1 MRWPVWIIK
10 TIMMIL
16 FVLNTAEAVVV
27 DVTTTS
33 ILVEDTDASDPLKL
47 KQAFAQ
53 ILANNTG
60 EDILDII
67 QNPVFF
73 EANISQGIKRS
84 YFETIEPKYLPT
96 DSMHKYWFHVVMQES
111 YIAEI
116 IKQAG
121 FSILPHNRKEIMLW
135 LVKETDA
142 DELIQDET
150 SDNIASFTK
159 SQELYYAYNDEV
171 LMYWFKHWAQALG
184 LVMVFPSIDEGDML
198 FVTPQSIKTL
208 SFEAIEQ
215 TSNRYQLEQSLLVYM
230 RKTADFIKLRSGF
243 SINGGD
249 MFIKHFQQ
257 PLTDEGVVLYS
268 LMADIAQKYSQEFKI
283 GSDQLQNHTVRVEF
297 EDIEDYDEIATIRH
311 YLANLSVISSFE
323 IVSASVGQL
332 VMNVDLIINRVEFLK
347 MIAQDQ
353 VLLFNQD
360 SPINRLQF
368 ILEK

>member
-1 MRWPVWIIK
+1 VWIIK

-60 EDILDII
+60 EDILNII

-84 YFETIEPKYLPT
+84 YFEIIEPKYLPT
-96 DSMHKYWFHVVMQES
+96 DSTHKYWFYVVMQES
-111 YIAEI
+111 YIRKI

-135 LVKETDA
+135 LVKETDT
-142 DELIQDET
+142 EKPIQDET
-150 SDNIASFTK
+150 IDNIARFTK
-159 SQELYYAYNDEV
+159 SQELYYAYNDEL

-184 LVMVFPSIDEGDML
+184 LVVVLPNIDEGDML
-198 FVTPQSIKTL
+198 LVTPRSIKTL
-208 SFEAIEQ
+208 SFEAMEQ
-215 TSNRYQLEQSLLVYM
+215 TSNRYQLDQSLLVYI
-230 RKTADFIKLRSGF
+230 RKTTNFIKLRSGF
-243 SINGGD
+243 TINGGD
-249 MFIKHFQQ
+249 MSIKHFQQ
-257 PLTDEGVVLYS
+257 PIADEGIVLYS
-268 LMADIAQKYSQEFKI
+268 LMVDIAQKYSQEFKI
-283 GSDQLQNHTVRVEF
+283 SSDQLQNHTVRVEF
-297 EDIEDYDEIATIRH
+297 EDIENYDEIVTIRH
-311 YLANLSVISSFE
+311 YLANLSVITSFE
-323 IVSASVGQL
+323 IISASVGKL
-332 VMNVDLIINRVEFLK
+332 VMNVDLIINRAEFLK
-347 MIAQDQ
+347 MIAQDH

-368 ILEK
+368 ILEKR